1 MRQYYGIDL
10 LNDAEGI
17 TEYTREVIQD
27 VLSAAATSG
36 ISFDE
41 IVRQLETS
49 TELSAMRARRIARTE
64 VVSAANTA
72 SLINAQETDVPMVKI
87 WLAVD
92 DKRTRRSHRFVDD
105 QTVPLDTPFN
115 VGGVQMMQPG
125 VRKQPSGLSV
135 PASEVVNCRCV
146 LGYKVVEGSSRGVN
160 TTTRPVIRPT
170 AIPTIEV
177 PTAEKPVFVAA
188 KTWEEARKFAI
199 DNKLA
204 FELDGYYKGD
214 IDTLNTVNKVLYESL
229 TQHNFKFDKI
239 VIKKTTPK
247 ILDSS

>member
-1 MRQYYGIDL
+1 MNKAEYIRRWDRFQKRYERIYTTKFKAALQEQVRQHLEIGYINSQPIYEVLVDLYKTVGPLWAFNTGVHRFKRQTKARLPMGFSERIVELMRQYYGIDL

-27 VLSAAATSG
+27 VLGAAATSG

-41 IVRQLETS
+41 IVKQLETS

-64 VVSAANTA
+64 VVSAANAA

-115 VGGVQMMQPG
+115 VGGVEMMQPG
-125 VRKQPSGLSV
+125 VRQQPNGLPT
-135 PASEVVNCRCV
+135 PANEVVNCRCV
-146 LGYKVVEGSSRGVN
+146 LGYR
-160 TTTRPVIRPT
+160 VI
-170 AIPTIEV
+170 
-177 PTAEKPVFVAA
+177 
-188 KTWEEARKFAI
+188 EE
-199 DNKLA
+199 
-204 FELDGYYKGD
+204 
-214 IDTLNTVNKVLYESL
+214 
-229 TQHNFKFDKI
+229 
-239 VIKKTTPK
+239 
-247 ILDSS
+247 